1 MCYQEIKK
9 QTETGDTG
17 QKINIYILKKTKRF
31 FSNLFCTVTSQILL
45 KSTTQKT
52 FLYLIYIIFRLRQTF
67 TLDFPLFISIIKPV
81 KLLSIRV
88 NTSCTE

>member
-52 FLYLIYIIFRLRQTF
+52 F
-67 TLDFPLFISIIKPV
+67 FISYLYYIQIETDLYSRFPFIYKYN
-81 KLLSIRV
+81 KA
-88 NTSCTE
+88 C